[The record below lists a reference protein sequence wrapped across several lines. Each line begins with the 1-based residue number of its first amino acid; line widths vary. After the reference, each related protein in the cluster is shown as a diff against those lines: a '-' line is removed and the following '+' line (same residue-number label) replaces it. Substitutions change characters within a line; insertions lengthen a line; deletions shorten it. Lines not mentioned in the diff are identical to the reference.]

1 MPLNIFLPLQ
11 RYKMAELRYLT
22 GDKMETVVVLLPD
35 VWNLEP
41 AEEDWAKLQQKQ
53 LVLTAIMLEFM
64 LSL

>member
-1 MPLNIFLPLQ
+1 
-11 RYKMAELRYLT
+11 MAELRYLS

-35 VWNLEP
+35 VWNLVP

-53 LVLTAIMLEFM
+53 LVLTANMLEFM